1 MMNSLSNKL
10 FVSFYLCF
18 IIKTEHLQRVGEESA
33 LQGFNHLNKYKDIE
47 VSLDPGLHTLA
58 MAVIYKYAHT
68 HTNKHTDTHTHSLP
82 HIFTIYT
89 PARFIWSILYQLR
102 LPRGMTTH
110 AQRLNKPR
118 AKNYKLV

>member
-68 HTNKHTDTHTHSLP
+68 HTQTNTLTHTLTHS
-82 HIFTIYT
+82 HISLLYT
-89 PARFIWSILYQLR
+89 PQLVSYG
-102 LPRGMTTH
+102 LFCT
-110 AQRLNKPR
+110 NSVS
-118 AKNYKLV
+118 LVA